1 MRILVTG
8 NLGYLGPVVAAH
20 LRATLPGATLLGFD
34 TGYFAHGP
42 TMPGASPEGLVD
54 AQHSGDIRSIPSALL
69 EGVDAVVH
77 LAAISNDSIG
87 RRFAAVTDAINRQA
101 TLRLAELARDAGVG
115 RFVLASSASVY
126 GPSAGGARRETD
138 PLNPVTAYAR
148 SKRAA
153 EEGLQRMDRGGMAV
167 TCLRFPMAC
176 GMSPG
181 LRLDLVLNDFVTSAM
196 AAGEIVLLSDGT
208 PWRPLIDVQ
217 DMARAVEW
225 AITGD
230 AVKPG
235 DALVVNAGSEAWN
248 LHLQELA
255 EAVAAEIPGTRISL
269 NAGAL
274 PDRRSY
280 PLDFSLFRRLAPEH
294 QPRVSLAE
302 SIRGL
307 RDGLAALDCAGRDCR
322 ASQLLR
328 LQELERLMHDG
339 MLDPELRWASAA

>member
-1 MRILVTG
+1 LRILITG
-8 NLGYLGPVVAAH
+8 NLGYVGPVVAAH
-20 LRATLPGATLLGFD
+20 LRASLPGATLLGFD

-42 TMPGASPEGLVD
+42 AMPDASPECLVD
-54 AQHSGDIRSIPSALL
+54 AQHSGDIRGFPPALL

-77 LAAISNDSIG
+77 LAAISSDSVG
-87 RRFAAVTDAINRQA
+87 RRFEAVTDAINHRA
-101 TLRLAELARDAGVG
+101 SLRLAELARDAGVR
-115 RFVLASSASVY
+115 RFVLASSTSVY
-126 GPSAGGARRETD
+126 GPAAGGAQQETD

-153 EEGLQRMDRGGMAV
+153 EEGLQRMDRGAMAV

-181 LRLDLVLNDFVTSAM
+181 LRLDLVLNDFVASAM

-217 DMARAVEW
+217 DMARAIEW

-230 AVKPG
+230 AVQPG
-235 DALVVNAGSEAWN
+235 DALVVNAGSDAWN
-248 LHLQELA
+248 LRLRDLA
-255 EAVAAEIPGTRISL
+255 EAVAAEIPGTRVSL
-269 NAGAL
+269 NAGAP
-274 PDRRSY
+274 PDRWSC
-280 PLDFSLFRRLAPEH
+280 PLDFSLFRRLAPDH
-294 QPRVSLAE
+294 QPRTSLAG

-307 RDGLAALDCAGRDCR
+307 RDGLAALDCAGRDYQ

-328 LQELERLMHDG
+328 LQELERLMRDG